1 MRLIALRASTGIL
14 VCTLA
19 VSFIRGQTAGHIRGT
34 VVDDDGKALEGVS
47 VEAHG
52 SATGKRATTTAKD
65 GQYRFPMIPPG
76 TYKVRFSLKSY
87 SEVEKNAV
95 VRLDGTATI
104 NAKLFRLPNTGGK
117 AGDSSSAD

>member
-1 MRLIALRASTGIL
+1 MRLIAIRTSIGVL
-14 VCTLA
+14 VCVLA

-34 VVDDDGKALEGVS
+34 VVDDDGKALEGVQ
-47 VEAHG
+47 VEASG
-52 SATGKRATTTAKD
+52 PSSSRRATTTAKD

-76 TYKVRFSLKSY
+76 SYKVRFSLKSY

-95 VRLDGTATI
+95 VRLDGTATV
-104 NAKLFRLPNTGGK
+104 NAKLFRLTNTGGK